1 MRDRVFGTENEY
13 GALIIENSSGKETCR
28 PVKKPTDTLHISR
41 EKFSRLGLISNSVQS
56 SVWLHNGGL
65 IYVDCGTHPEYAS
78 PECRRAIDLVRFNKA
93 GEELI
98 CRAFPQCKIFKDNC
112 APPADSD
119 YIEVIVDGLISYGS
133 HESYLV
139 FGIEDFS
146 TRGFLD
152 SLAPFLASR
161 QIIDGSGFVDDCG
174 NMHLS
179 QRAKFIFTLAGSNT
193 LNSRSIINLRKEDLT
208 GTRTDLRRLHLVVGD
223 ANLMET
229 AIFLKIGS
237 TSLVLSMIEDNCA
250 PNFDMN
256 ANWPMVLKEISE
268 NAYGKAKVAVF
279 PNGDRFSALDIQ
291 WIYCQAAR
299 KYVSRTSFE
308 SEESEHEAR
317 AVCRMWEKAIDALW
331 SNDMSWLVGRLDHA
345 TLRYL
350 FMVEE
355 KRAGKGLSVNRKKM
369 ISQNYRKVNRGENM
383 SKLLSDKLKHARLLT
398 DAQIA
403 DALVNPPKD
412 TRAALRARFLR
423 TLSAAQKKC
432 PAISGAVG
440 WFAVVF
446 GKNTASINN
455 PLCFADPGDNFRNIL
470 EELGKIARGELTYNP
485 RMTHN
490 DFGYPL
496 EV

>member
-112 APPADSD
+112 APPIDLD
-119 YIEVIVDGLISYGS
+119 YTEVVVDGLVSYGC

-139 FGIEDFS
+139 FGIEDFN
-146 TRGFLD
+146 TEGFIG

-161 QIIDGSGFVDDCG
+161 QIIDGSGFVDDGG
-174 NMHLS
+174 NVHLS
-179 QRAKFIFTLAGSNT
+179 QRAKFIYTLAGSNT

-208 GTRTDLRRLHLVVGD
+208 GTRTDLRRLHLIVGD

-229 AIFLKIGS
+229 AIFLKVGS
-237 TSLVLSMIEDNCA
+237 TQLVLSMIEDGYA
-250 PNFDMN
+250 PRFDLCV
-256 ANWPMVLKEISE
+256 NWPMFLREMSR
-268 NAYGKAKVAVF
+268 NAYGKATVVVF

-299 KYVSRTSFE
+299 KYLSFTDFE
-308 SEESEHEAR
+308 SEESEHEAKI
-317 AVCRMWEKAIDALW
+317 VCRMWEDAIDALW
-331 SNDMSWLVGRLDHA
+331 SNDMNWLVGRLDHA

-355 KRAGKGLSVNRKKM
+355 KRAGAHLSVDWQKM
-369 ISQNYRKVNRGENM
+369 ISQNYRKVNKGENM
-383 SKLLSDKLKHARLLT
+383 SKLLAKKLGHTRLLT

-403 DALVNPPKD
+403 DALVNPPKN

-423 TLSAAQKKC
+423 ALSVAQKKH
-432 PAISGAVG
+432 PSISGAVG
-440 WFAVVF
+440 WSAVVF
-446 GKNTASINN
+446 GKNTANIND
-455 PLCFADPGDNFRNIL
+455 PLCFIDPGHGFNGIL
-470 EELGKIARGELTYNP
+470 EELGKINSGEWTNKP
-485 RMTHN
+485 QMTHN